1 MSQWFS
7 FIGMKDFPRGKKKCP
22 RINSRKVRTEWRPPF
37 PKSISQRGTDRLVF
51 LLLFRTPY
59 VLWIWVDHLPLLTS
73 VSPSVKWRQLDFNIS
88 QRLFCEMLSL
98 RNTQKEVCAQITLK
112 NAASCAHLLHIHKVQ
127 QHINLSPSINHLF
140 NFNTVS
146 PTYVTKGLSFLLSAM
161 EHVLTWG
168 TSG

>member
-1 MSQWFS
+1 
-7 FIGMKDFPRGKKKCP
+7 
-22 RINSRKVRTEWRPPF
+22 
-37 PKSISQRGTDRLVF
+37 
-51 LLLFRTPY
+51 
-59 VLWIWVDHLPLLTS
+59 
-73 VSPSVKWRQLDFNIS
+73 
-88 QRLFCEMLSL
+88 MLSL

-146 PTYVTKGLSFLLSAM
+146 QTYVTKGLSFLLSAM